1 MASSLRHGQVF
12 SHAENELTQPSI
24 EISPVGLKE
33 GHQEP
38 ERSNISLRMVCLDRK
53 DVWCVLRISWN
64 YSFLCEQHFV
74 IDMTSARSILSNM
87 MQYVHVGLTKC
98 EVDSA

>member
-1 MASSLRHGQVF
+1 MASSLRHGQGF

-24 EISPVGLKE
+24 EISPVGLEE

-38 ERSNISLRMVCLDRK
+38 ERSNISLGLLRLDRK

-64 YSFLCEQHFV
+64 LFISLRAAFCYRYDEYE
-74 IDMTSARSILSNM
+74 IDS
-87 MQYVHVGLTKC
+87 
-98 EVDSA
+98 E